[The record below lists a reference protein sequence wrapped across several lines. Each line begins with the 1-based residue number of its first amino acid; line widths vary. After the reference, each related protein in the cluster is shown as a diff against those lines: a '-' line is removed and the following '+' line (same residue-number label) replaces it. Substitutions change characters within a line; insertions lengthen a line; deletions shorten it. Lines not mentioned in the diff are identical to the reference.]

1 MEELKNLELTNETL
15 NNFDKI
21 MSYHL
26 DKVEELTIKDILGNS
41 KFYNLISLCTNLK
54 TLNIDGD
61 LRVDVNKIMFNIFK
75 PELLETLI
83 LNSVKFPTGKNFSKF
98 TNLKTISLT
107 NITFS
112 NAYEFLNSIP
122 EKDSVEA
129 INLSNVDLCGNSI
142 NICGMFKNLKYL
154 NIDELKNC
162 KFDDFTFLSDSKK
175 IVRFDFY
182 GNTIE
187 ISEVKELLRKKYI
200 KNIDVNLKT
209 KQNCQILNRL
219 EINENEVNLTI
230 NSSALKDAVSNISF
244 SKINDF
250 TLIIEDKTNISSY
263 MKNIKKVKGDVKVT
277 IKNMSYMKQGL
288 ARDFEEILGTKEIT
302 VLNYGT
308 DSMRTYSISE
318 YIEIREKLDEIIQK
332 ILSKYSTDIDKF
344 EQLYNYFRSN
354 IKYNEEANDMKTFF
368 LSNKSN
374 HNLYAIIMESA
385 LKELGIKNK
394 LVSGI
399 AYDEP
404 NLMWN
409 QVKLSD
415 DWFNVDLASE
425 LKLKQSKKIW
435 QNISKDK
442 LFDDEVFYK
451 THIPR
456 LGNPEPCHTQIA
468 QKKKDLKKSPKKIG
482 TFKKII
488 YKLKNVFNFNQNKTL
503 PSPND
508 GDKNKD

>member
-26 DKVEELTIKDILGNS
+26 DKVEELTIKDTLENS

-54 TLNIDGD
+54 ALNIDGD

-83 LNSVKFPTGKNFSKF
+83 LNSVKVPNSKTFSKF

-107 NITFS
+107 NMTFS
-112 NAYEFLNSIP
+112 NIFDFLNNIP
-122 EKDSVEA
+122 EKDNVEA

-142 NICGMFKNLKYL
+142 NVCGMFKNLKYL

-162 KFDDFTFLSDSKK
+162 KFDDFNFLSDSKK
-175 IVRFDFY
+175 ITRFDFY
-182 GNTIE
+182 GNTID
-187 ISEVKELLRKKYI
+187 IPEVKELLRKKYT
-200 KNIDVNLKT
+200 KNIDINLKT

-219 EINENEVNLTI
+219 EINENIVNLTI
-230 NSSALKDAVSNISF
+230 NSSALKEAVSNISF
-244 SKINDF
+244 SKVHDF
-250 TLIIEDKTNISSY
+250 SLIIEDKTNISPY
-263 MKNIKKVKGDVKVT
+263 MKTFKKVKGDVKVT
-277 IKNMSYMKQGL
+277 IKNMSYMKQNL
-288 ARDFEEILGTKEIT
+288 AKDFEEMLGVKEIT

-318 YIEIREKLDEIIQK
+318 YIEIREKFDEIIEK
-332 ILSKYSTDIDKF
+332 ISSKESNDIEKF

-354 IKYNEEANDMKTFF
+354 IKYSEEVNDLKAFF
-368 LSNKSN
+368 LENKSN
-374 HNLYAIIMESA
+374 HNLYAIVMECA
-385 LKELGIKNK
+385 LKELGLKNK
-394 LVSGI
+394 LISGI
-399 AYDEP
+399 AYEEP

-425 LKLKQSKKIW
+425 LKLKQSKKAW
-435 QNISKDK
+435 QSISKDK

-456 LGNPEPCHTQIA
+456 IGNPEPCHTQIA
-468 QKKKDLKKSPKKIG
+468 QKKKDLKNSVKKIG
-482 TFKKII
+482 TFKKFI
-488 YKLKNVFNFNQNKTL
+488 YKLKNVFNFNKNKAL
-503 PSPND
+503 PAPED
-508 GDKNKD
+508 GDKKED